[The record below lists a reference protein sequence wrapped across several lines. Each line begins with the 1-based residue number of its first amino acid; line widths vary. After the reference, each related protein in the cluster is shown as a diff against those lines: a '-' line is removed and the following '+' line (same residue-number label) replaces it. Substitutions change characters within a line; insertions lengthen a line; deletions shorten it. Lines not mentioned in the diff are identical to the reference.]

1 VLLLLAWYLLRR
13 RRPDTKPKG
22 AVAAVAPSSVVR
34 GKEFIDPESGSD
46 SGSGGSGAKSKSSVP
61 CFPWTKQQQDDSR
74 CALSRLAHL
83 LRSPVHQS

>member
-1 VLLLLAWYLLRR
+1 MLLLLAGYLLRR

-22 AVAAVAPSSVVR
+22 AVAAVPPSTVVR

-61 CFPWTKQQQDDSR
+61 CFPWTKQHQDDSR
-74 CALSRLAHL
+74 
-83 LRSPVHQS
+83 